1 MLPPFNL
8 EENIMIGNLVVIGI
22 IYFIF
27 AILPEMKTERKLDNY
42 DMSRVDSTKMFL
54 DKYENDLSDQEVRK
68 NVVAGKYDK

>member
-1 MLPPFNL
+1 
-8 EENIMIGNLVVIGI
+8 MIGNLVVIGI

-27 AILPEMKTERKLDNY
+27 AILPQMKTDHKLDNY

-54 DKYENDLSDQEVRK
+54 DKYENDLSDQEVCR